1 MTAAITALALPNR
14 HPWMDDALCRQV
26 DCGDIWFVDKGESTK
41 PAKRVCAL
49 CPVAAECLQYALDND
64 ERFGVFGGLSERERR
79 RLKRGIP
86 IKHAVLKAVEM
97 VPCGHCGKDFRK
109 ESKTSRYCSKTCYKA
124 AHYNRTLQLRREAV
138 RKCFTCGDAFTGTV
152 SGKYCSPDCRRAAVV
167 PKLSRLSERTS
178 RFART
183 CRTCGT
189 EFDAVHHLSRYC
201 TPECKHAARC
211 AQQRKKY
218 QDKKYQDNTAA
229 IISKGGAS

>member
-1 MTAAITALALPNR
+1 MTAALDIDP
-14 HPWMDDALCRQV
+14 DAWRIGTPCSQS
-26 DCGDIWFVDKGESTK
+26 DPEIWFPDKGQSAK
-41 PAKRVCAL
+41 PAKGICFGCDVR
-49 CPVAAECLQYALDND
+49 EQCLAYALDND
-64 ERFGVFGGLSERERR
+64 ERFGIWGGLSERERR

-86 IKHAVLKAVEM
+86 IKHAVLLKAVEM

-109 ESKTSRYCSKTCYKA
+109 ESKTSRYCSKSCYKA
-124 AHYNRTLQLRREAV
+124 AHYQRKLQQQLGFARQCA
-138 RKCFTCGDAFTGTV
+138 TCGGEFTGVV
-152 SGKYCSPDCRRAAVV
+152 SGKYCSQDCRRAAVV

-201 TPECKHAARC
+201 TPECKYAARR
-211 AQQRKKY
+211 AQQR
-218 QDKKYQDNTAA
+218 KKYQDNTAA